1 MNPVDRR
8 NFLKL
13 AAKGSAVAAAAAV
26 MPLSGVL
33 KWTSQAALKFRAVAG
48 LPRNPLPTYA
58 TFVIEGTVDLDR
70 GTGIVTKSLYAGAP
84 QAMSNI
90 LFPGT
95 ARTIRVTTVDRS
107 ANQVR
112 LGGVVDAGE
121 ALTARENRNVTIV
134 IDTSQKVAHADF
146 LGTAVV
152 LQVL

>member
-13 AAKGSAVAAAAAV
+13 AAKGSALAAAAAV
-26 MPLSGVL
+26 LPLSGIL
-33 KWTSQAALKFRAVAG
+33 EWTSQGTFKFRAVTG

-58 TFVIEGTVDLDR
+58 SFVVEGSVDLDR

-95 ARTIRVTTVDRS
+95 ARTIRVTAVDRS

-112 LGGVVDAGE
+112 LDGVVDARE

>member
-1 MNPVDRR
+1 MKPVDRR

-13 AAKGSAVAAAAAV
+13 AAKGSALAAAAAV
-26 MPLSGVL
+26 LPISGVL
-33 KWTSQAALKFRAVAG
+33 RWTGQGALKFRAVAG

-58 TFVIEGTVDLDR
+58 TFVVEGSVDLDR
-70 GTGIVTKSLYAGAP
+70 RSGIVTKSLYAGAP

-112 LGGVVDAGE
+112 LVGVIDAGE
-121 ALTARENRNVTIV
+121 ALKPRENRNCTIV
-134 IDTSQKVAHADF
+134 IDTNQKLAHADF

-152 LQVL
+152 LQVV

>member
-13 AAKGSAVAAAAAV
+13 AAKGSALAAAAAV
-26 MPLSGVL
+26 LPLSGVL
-33 KWTSQAALKFRAVAG
+33 EWTGQGTFKFRAVTG
-48 LPRNPLPTYA
+48 LPRDPLPTYA
-58 TFVIEGTVDLDR
+58 SFVVEGTVDLDR

-112 LGGVVDAGE
+112 LDGVVDTRD

-134 IDTSQKVAHADF
+134 IDTGQKVAQADF

>member
-13 AAKGSAVAAAAAV
+13 AAKGSALAAAASV
-26 MPLSGVL
+26 VPFSGVL
-33 KWTSQAALKFRAVAG
+33 KWTSQGALKFRAVAG

-58 TFVIEGTVDLDR
+58 TFVVEGTVDLDR
-70 GTGIVTKSLYAGAP
+70 GTGMVTKSLYAGAP

-112 LGGVVDAGE
+112 LAGVVEAGE
-121 ALTARENRNVTIV
+121 ALTTRENRNVTIV
-134 IDTSQKVAHADF
+134 IDTGQKVAHADF

>member
-1 MNPVDRR
+1 VNPVDRR

-13 AAKGSAVAAAAAV
+13 AAKGSALAAAAAV
-26 MPLSGVL
+26 MPLSGIL
-33 KWTSQAALKFRAVAG
+33 KWTGQGALKFRAVAG

-58 TFVIEGTVDLDR
+58 TFVVEGSVDLDR

-84 QAMSNI
+84 QAMSNV

-95 ARTIRVTTVDRS
+95 ARTIRVTSVNRS
-107 ANQVR
+107 ANKVR
-112 LGGVVDAGE
+112 LAGVVDARE

-146 LGTAVV
+146 LGTAMV
-152 LQVL
+152 LQVV

>member
-13 AAKGSAVAAAAAV
+13 AAKGSALAAAAAA
-26 MPLSGVL
+26 MPLSGIL
-33 KWTSQAALKFRAVAG
+33 KWTSPGALKFRAVAG

-58 TFVIEGTVDLDR
+58 TFVVEGTVDLDR

-95 ARTIRVTTVDRS
+95 ARTIRITTADRS
-107 ANQVR
+107 ANR
-112 LGGVVDAGE
+112 LRLAGVVDAGE
-121 ALTARENRNVTIV
+121 ALAARENRNVTIV
-134 IDTSQKVAHADF
+134 IDTRQKVAHADF
-146 LGTAVV
+146 LGTAVDLHV
-152 LQVL
+152 L

>member
-1 MNPVDRR
+1 VNPVDRR

-13 AAKGSAVAAAAAV
+13 AAKGSALAAAAAV
-26 MPLSGVL
+26 VPLSGVL
-33 KWTSQAALKFRAVAG
+33 RWTGQGALKFRAVAG

-58 TFVIEGTVDLDR
+58 TFVVEGTVDLDR
-70 GTGIVTKSLYAGAP
+70 ATGLITKSLYAGAP

-95 ARTIRVTTVDRS
+95 ARTIRITTVDRS
-107 ANQVR
+107 ANQLR
-112 LGGVVDAGE
+112 LAGVVDPSE
-121 ALTARENRNVTIV
+121 ELTARENRNVTIV
-134 IDTSQKVAHADF
+134 IDTGQKVAHADF

>member
-1 MNPVDRR
+1 VNPVDRR

-13 AAKGSAVAAAAAV
+13 AAKGSALAAAAAV

-33 KWTSQAALKFRAVAG
+33 RWTGEGALKFRAVVG
-48 LPRNPLPTYA
+48 LPRNPLPMYA
-58 TFVIEGTVDLDR
+58 TFVVEGSVDLDR

-90 LFPGT
+90 LFSGT

-112 LGGVVDAGE
+112 LAGVVDARQ
-121 ALTARENRNVTIV
+121 ALKARENRNVTIV
-134 IDTSQKVAHADF
+134 INTSQKVAHADF

-152 LQVL
+152 LQVV

>member
-1 MNPVDRR
+1 VNPVDRR

-13 AAKGSAVAAAAAV
+13 AAKGSAVAAAAAI

-121 ALTARENRNVTIV
+121 ALGGRENRNVTIV

-152 LQVL
+152 LQVV

>member
-13 AAKGSAVAAAAAV
+13 AAKGSALVAAAAV
-26 MPLSGVL
+26 VPISGVL
-33 KWTSQAALKFRAVAG
+33 RWTSQGALKFRAVAG
-48 LPRNPLPTYA
+48 LRRNPLPTYA
-58 TFVIEGTVDLDR
+58 TFVVEGTVDLDR

-95 ARTIRVTTVDRS
+95 ARTIRITTVDRS

-112 LGGVVDAGE
+112 LAGAVDTGE
-121 ALTARENRNVTIV
+121 TLTAREKRNVTIV
-134 IDTSQKVAHADF
+134 IDTSRKVAHADF

-152 LQVL
+152 LEVV

>member
-13 AAKGSAVAAAAAV
+13 AAKGSALAAAAAV

-33 KWTSQAALKFRAVAG
+33 RWTGEGALKFRAVAG
-48 LPRNPLPTYA
+48 LPRNPLPMYA
-58 TFVIEGTVDLDR
+58 TFVVEGSVDLDR

-95 ARTIRVTTVDRS
+95 ARRIRVTTVDRS
-107 ANQVR
+107 AHQVR
-112 LGGVVDAGE
+112 LAGVVDARQ
-121 ALTARENRNVTIV
+121 ALAARENRNVTIV
-134 IDTSQKVAHADF
+134 VDSSQKVAHADF
-146 LGTAVV
+146 LGTALV
-152 LQVL
+152 LQVV

>member
-1 MNPVDRR
+1 VNPVDRR

-13 AAKGSAVAAAAAV
+13 AAKGSALAAAAAV
-26 MPLSGVL
+26 VPLSGVL
-33 KWTSQAALKFRAVAG
+33 KWTSQGTLKFRAVAG

-58 TFVIEGTVDLDR
+58 TFVVEGTVDLDR
-70 GTGIVTKSLYAGAP
+70 GTGLVTKSLYAGAP
-84 QAMSNI
+84 QAMSTI

-95 ARTIRVTTVDRS
+95 ARTIRVTTIDRS
-107 ANQVR
+107 ANRVR
-112 LGGVVDAGE
+112 LAGVVDAGE
-121 ALTARENRNVTIV
+121 ALAARENRNVTIV

>member
-1 MNPVDRR
+1 VNPVDRR

-13 AAKGSAVAAAAAV
+13 AAKGSALAAAAAV
-26 MPLSGVL
+26 VPISGVL
-33 KWTSQAALKFRAVAG
+33 RWTSQGALKFRAVAG

-58 TFVIEGTVDLDR
+58 TFVVEGSVDLDR
-70 GTGIVTKSLYAGAP
+70 GTGLITKSLYAGAP

-95 ARTIRVTTVDRS
+95 ARTIRITTVDRS

-112 LGGVVDAGE
+112 LAGAVNTGE
-121 ALTARENRNVTIV
+121 TLTAREKRNVTIV
-134 IDTSQKVAHADF
+134 IDTSRKVAHADF

>member
-13 AAKGSAVAAAAAV
+13 AAQGSALAAAAAV
-26 MPLSGVL
+26 LPLSGVL
-33 KWTSQAALKFRAVAG
+33 EWTSQGALKFRAVAG

-58 TFVIEGTVDLDR
+58 SFVVEGTVDLDR
-70 GTGIVTKSLYAGAP
+70 GTGTVTKSLYAGAP

-112 LGGVVDAGE
+112 LAGVVDARE

-134 IDTSQKVAHADF
+134 IDTSQKLAHADF

-152 LQVL
+152 LEVL

>member
-1 MNPVDRR
+1 MFAGSKQDDDLYMFFFSSRR
-8 NFLKL
+8 RHTRFKCDWSSDVCSSDL
-13 AAKGSAVAAAAAV
+13 
-26 MPLSGVL
+26 
-33 KWTSQAALKFRAVAG
+33 SQAALKFRAVAG

-107 ANQVR
+107 ANHVR
-112 LGGVVDAGE
+112 LGAVVDAGA
-121 ALTARENRNVTIV
+121 ALTAPETRNVPIV
-134 IDTSQKVAHADF
+134 LVTCPTTARPTS
-146 LGTAVV
+146 LPTAT
-152 LQVL
+152 